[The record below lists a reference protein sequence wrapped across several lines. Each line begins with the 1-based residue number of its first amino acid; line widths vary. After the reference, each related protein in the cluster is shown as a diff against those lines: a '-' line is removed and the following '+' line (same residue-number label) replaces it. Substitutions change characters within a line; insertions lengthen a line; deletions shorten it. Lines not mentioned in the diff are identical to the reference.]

1 MAGWTGEEKR
11 PTSSFR
17 AVRPLLEIDFM
28 AIAKLKKPT
37 SVAVVT
43 ERVHEAAA
51 VLKAMASET
60 RLKIMCALSE
70 GELPVN
76 QLAEMTGQ
84 SQSAVSQ
91 HLAKLRSTGLV
102 ESRRDAQTI
111 YYRCRAGIAQA
122 LIDTLCD
129 HYAAK

>member
-1 MAGWTGEEKR
+1 M
-11 PTSSFR
+11 P
-17 AVRPLLEIDFM
+17 
-28 AIAKLKKPT
+28 IARQKKAS
-37 SVAVVT
+37 SVAVIT
-43 ERVHEAAA
+43 ERVTEAAG

-70 GELPVN
+70 GEQPVN
-76 QLAEMTGQ
+76 QLADMTGQ

-91 HLAKLRSTGLV
+91 HLSKLRAAGLV

-111 YYRCRAGIAQA
+111 YYRCRPGIAQA

-129 HYAAK
+129 YYGPK

>member
-1 MAGWTGEEKR
+1 M
-11 PTSSFR
+11 
-17 AVRPLLEIDFM
+17 V
-28 AIAKLKKPT
+28 IAKRKKA
-37 SVAVVT
+37 SSIAVVT
-43 ERVHEAAA
+43 ERVHEAAG

-76 QLAEMTGQ
+76 HLAEMTGQ

-91 HLAKLRSTGLV
+91 HLAKLRAAGLV

-111 YYRCRAGIAQA
+111 YYRCRPGISQA

-129 HYAAK
+129 YYGTK